1 MSAILEKD
9 PKLDDVLLFNDYL
22 LKLARVGI
30 PIGLEMDGDENRLP
44 EKLNNI
50 NSHFALA
57 VARGSTIR
65 QVLDSS
71 QELPSTYRDA
81 LAVWLYC
88 DHSPDAFKPLS
99 ECANGNRE
107 MRRLMEYSVLQPLV
121 LLTLVYAGF
130 LFLVLSLWPKMDA
143 MSQQIHAT
151 QGWGLRF
158 LAFAM
163 QSIWIWTIAVPL
175 LIAILFLIWK
185 QQRSRWKFMWI
196 PGRKGIAESV
206 QKAGYAESLANLL
219 EHRVCDSPMQNA
231 VALQEPR
238 GKKTSALL
246 QWALGGDIANTE
258 RASALHASAR
268 AYRRLA
274 ESRSN
279 KMRTILPIL
288 FGSLFGGAVVL
299 FYGLSLFAP
308 MIELLFSLTRP

>member
-1 MSAILEKD
+1 MSAILETD

-30 PIGLEMDGDENRLP
+30 PVGLDMADDENRLP
-44 EKLNNI
+44 EKLNSI

-57 VARGSTIR
+57 VARGSTVR
-65 QVLDSS
+65 QVLESS

-130 LFLVLSLWPKMDA
+130 LFLVLSLGPKMDA
-143 MSQQIHAT
+143 LSQQIHAT
-151 QGWGLRF
+151 PGWGLRF

-163 QSIWIWTIAVPL
+163 QGIWIWTIAVPL
-175 LIAILFLIWK
+175 LIAITFLVWK
-185 QQRSRWKFMWI
+185 RLGSRWKFLWI
-196 PGRKGIAESV
+196 PGRKGIADFV
-206 QKAGYAESLANLL
+206 QKASHAEGLANLL
-219 EHRVCDSPMQNA
+219 EHGVGDASTQSA
-231 VALQEPR
+231 VAIQEAR
-238 GKKTSALL
+238 GAKASPLL
-246 QWALGGDIANTE
+246 KWAFGGDIAKTE
-258 RASALHASAR
+258 RASALHASAL
-268 AYRRLA
+268 AYRRVA

-279 KMRTILPIL
+279 RMHAILPIL